1 MNEKIIVSVLVGLSL
16 LFILWEVRKITKKL
30 QLLEDQ
36 QTKIQD
42 SLNKQFN
49 EEKQFIIN
57 KLKKQNTDLLE
68 NYTKIIKLNE
78 QKINKM
84 NQFVEMEDSD
94 DENIIHP
101 FSESIKMNSNPVKEE
116 ETEYYHSEQEGI
128 HPNLEKIFTNAPIL
142 KNLMGSIPSKIAS
155 FIVDIQTQK
164 TNQDIGLGL
173 SDISDMS
180 IFKFESLKPTIIQEV
195 FINSSSIPIEDSKPV
210 IEVIENV
217 EQKYDSHDLITE
229 QILDDQKLNNDTN
242 SIHEDETKQ
251 NDEPAVQTPHNN
263 TLNDT
268 HKVNIIDDLEDSIYS
283 SISFKTN
290 KKTIS
295 LDTLDVSK
303 DVGDYSTK
311 DLKIIAK
318 ELNLPLSQTKD
329 GKNRALNKQELYNQ
343 IKNIIKN

>member
-42 SLNKQFN
+42 SLSKQFN

-68 NYTKIIKLNE
+68 NYTKIVKLNE

-101 FSESIKMNSNPVKEE
+101 FSESIKNSNPVKEE

-128 HPNLEKIFTNAPIL
+128 PQNLEKIFTNAPIL

-155 FIVDIQTQK
+155 FIVDIQSKK
-164 TNQDIGLGL
+164 TNKDSGL
-173 SDISDMS
+173 SDISDNS
-180 IFKFESLKPTIIQEV
+180 IFKFDSLKPTIIQEV
-195 FINSSSIPIEDSKPV
+195 FINSSSIPIEESKPV

-217 EQKYDSHDLITE
+217 EPVDNKSHELITE
-229 QILDDQKLNNDTN
+229 QVIDDHK
-242 SIHEDETKQ
+242 SIQEDIQ
-251 NDEPAVQTPHNN
+251 SVYDEEKNQEEPIVQTDYTNNN
-263 TLNDT
+263 TL
-268 HKVNIIDDLEDSIYS
+268 KINIIDDLEDSIYS

-290 KKTIS
+290 KKNVT

-303 DVGDYSTK
+303 DIGEYSTK